1 MRCVDVGLA
10 NMRYVTML
18 PNTAP
23 YLRTFC
29 KFYVVV
35 NMSFMKPSSAP
46 LFSWHLIGN
55 GQSLLLVLGM
65 W

>member
-1 MRCVDVGLA
+1 MDVGLA

-23 YLRTFC
+23 YLRSFC

-46 LFSWHLIGN
+46 PFCF
-55 GQSLLLVLGM
+55 LVFLAFD